1 MSEWKT
7 WERKGWTEFKSAS
20 VPATSNV
27 NKGLLYLTLGNRYQK
42 PQENSFSDKIIL
54 YQGSEDSTHGPSL
67 AQSFLYGEKTKK
79 VFYIFK
85 RKTFVTET
93 IRGL

>member
-1 MSEWKT
+1 MNGKPG
-7 WERKGWTEFKSAS
+7 RGKGGQNSS
-20 VPATSNV
+20 LLLSQPHPLV